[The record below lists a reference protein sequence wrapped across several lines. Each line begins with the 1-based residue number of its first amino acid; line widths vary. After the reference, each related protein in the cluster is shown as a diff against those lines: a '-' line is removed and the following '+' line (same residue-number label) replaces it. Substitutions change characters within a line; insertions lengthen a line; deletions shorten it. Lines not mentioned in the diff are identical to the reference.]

1 MIEDI
6 FGNLPYDDYKGSIP
20 KPGLDLDKAVDYL
33 SANHLPLFLAVASIL
48 IGAII

>member
-20 KPGLDLDKAVDYL
+20 KEGLNLDKAVDYL
-33 SANHLPLFLAVASIL
+33 SANHLPLLLAGVSVFLGVVI
-48 IGAII
+48 